1 MIAGRRNQLLRG
13 LLGLP
18 TFGYVLA
25 FFLVPLVMIA
35 VYSFARVSLV
45 TFDISFDWNLDNY
58 RQIHDPLYFDTLVR
72 SIVLSVG
79 ATAGCLLLGFP
90 LAYFISRQ
98 PPIWQKLLLVLVI
111 VPFWTSFVVRTYAMV
126 NLREGHGPLADLLR
140 GLHVISGPLQVL
152 YTPRAIGIGIIYSYL
167 PLMVLPIYVA
177 LERID
182 DDLLAAAADLGAGPR
197 RVFRRVVL
205 PLAMPGV
212 AVGCVIVGIPAMGE
226 YVIPEILGGGKTL
239 MLGNI
244 ITTQFLTVGD
254 IPFGSALAV
263 SLMGVMAVT
272 LLATRRFTRV
282 EAQ

>member
-1 MIAGRRNQLLRG
+1 
-13 LLGLP
+13 
-18 TFGYVLA
+18 VLA

-126 NLREGHGPLADLLR
+126 NLLEGHGPLADLLR

>member
-1 MIAGRRNQLLRG
+1 
-13 LLGLP
+13 
-18 TFGYVLA
+18 
-25 FFLVPLVMIA
+25 
-35 VYSFARVSLV
+35 
-45 TFDISFDWNLDNY
+45 
-58 RQIHDPLYFDTLVR
+58 
-72 SIVLSVG
+72 
-79 ATAGCLLLGFP
+79 
-90 LAYFISRQ
+90 
-98 PPIWQKLLLVLVI
+98 
-111 VPFWTSFVVRTYAMV
+111 
-126 NLREGHGPLADLLR
+126 
-140 GLHVISGPLQVL
+140 VL

>member
-1 MIAGRRNQLLRG
+1 MLSRDRLLRG
-13 LLGLP
+13 ALALP
-18 TFGYVLA
+18 TAAYVVA
-25 FFLVPLVMIA
+25 FFVVPLVVIV

-72 SIVLSVG
+72 SVVLSVG
-79 ATAGCLLLGFP
+79 ATVGCLLLGFP

-98 PPIWQKLLLVLVI
+98 PRTWQRVMLVFVI
-111 VPFWTSFVVRTYAMV
+111 VPFWTSFIVRTYATV
-126 NLREGHGPLADLLR
+126 NLLEGHGPLADLLQT
-140 GLHVISGPLQVL
+140 LHLISGPLMIL
-152 YTPRAIGIGIIYSYL
+152 YTPRAVAIGIIYSYL

-182 DDLLAAAADLGAGPR
+182 DELLAAAADLGASPQ
-197 RVFRRVVL
+197 RVFRRVTL
-205 PLAMPGV
+205 PLALPGV

-239 MLGNI
+239 MLGNV
-244 ITTQFLTVGD
+244 ITDQFLSVGNT
-254 IPFGSALAV
+254 PFGSAIAV
-263 SLMGVMAVT
+263 VLMALMAVV

-282 EAQ
+282 EAG

>member
-1 MIAGRRNQLLRG
+1 MLSRDRLLRG
-13 LLGLP
+13 ALALP
-18 TFGYVLA
+18 TAAYVVA
-25 FFLVPLVMIA
+25 FFIVPLVVIV

-72 SIVLSVG
+72 SVVLSVG
-79 ATAGCLLLGFP
+79 ATVGCLLLGFP

-98 PPIWQKLLLVLVI
+98 PRTWQRVLLVFVI
-111 VPFWTSFVVRTYAMV
+111 VPFWTSFIVRTYATV
-126 NLREGHGPLADLLR
+126 NLLEQHGPLADLLR
-140 GLHVISGPLQVL
+140 ALHLISGPLTIL
-152 YTPRAIGIGIIYSYL
+152 YTPRAVAIGIIYSYL

-182 DDLLAAAADLGAGPR
+182 DELLAAAADLGASPQ
-197 RVFRRVVL
+197 RVFRRVTL
-205 PLAMPGV
+205 PLALPGV

-239 MLGNI
+239 MLGNV
-244 ITTQFLTVGD
+244 ITDQFLSVGN
-254 IPFGSALAV
+254 IPFGSAIAV
-263 SLMGVMAVT
+263 VLMALMAVV

-282 EAQ
+282 EAG

>member
-126 NLREGHGPLADLLR
+126 NLLEGHGPLADLLR

-212 AVGCVIVGIPAMGE
+212 AVGCVIVGRSDP
-226 YVIPEILGGGKTL
+226 VIVIVGVSPTSANVILS
-239 MLGNI
+239 
-244 ITTQFLTVGD
+244 TVA
-254 IPFGSALAV
+254 PV
-263 SLMGVMAVT
+263 
-272 LLATRRFTRV
+272 RV
-282 EAQ
+282 QP

>member
-1 MIAGRRNQLLRG
+1 MLSRDRLLRG
-13 LLGLP
+13 ALALP
-18 TFGYVLA
+18 TAAYVVA
-25 FFLVPLVMIA
+25 FFIVPLVVIV

-72 SIVLSVG
+72 SVVLSVG
-79 ATAGCLLLGFP
+79 ATVGCLLLGFP

-98 PPIWQKLLLVLVI
+98 PRTWQRVLLVFVI
-111 VPFWTSFVVRTYAMV
+111 VPFWTSFIVRTYATV
-126 NLREGHGPLADLLR
+126 NLLEEHGPLADLLR
-140 GLHVISGPLQVL
+140 ALHLISGPLTIL
-152 YTPRAIGIGIIYSYL
+152 YTPRAVAIGIIYSYL

-182 DDLLAAAADLGAGPR
+182 DELLAAAADLGASPQ
-197 RVFRRVVL
+197 RVFRRVTL
-205 PLAMPGV
+205 PLALPGV

-239 MLGNI
+239 MLGNV
-244 ITTQFLTVGD
+244 ITDQFLSVGN
-254 IPFGSALAV
+254 IPFGSAIAV
-263 SLMGVMAVT
+263 VLMALMAVV

-282 EAQ
+282 EAG